1 MKSFKQY
8 IVMMNEI
15 FDKQV
20 DAKLVSNLT
29 KHSKNRLLKDRDL
42 MLMFKLG
49 SDPKKIAKIT
59 QQIKNREST
68 SERLRRKEK

>member
-29 KHSKNRLLKDRDL
+29 KHSKNQLLKHRD
-42 MLMFKLG
+42 LMFKLG

>member
-29 KHSKNRLLKDRDL
+29 KHSKNQLLKDRDL
-42 MLMFKLG
+42 MFTLG

>member
-20 DAKLVSNLT
+20 NVNLVSNLT
-29 KHSKNRLLKDRDL
+29 KHSKNQLLKDRD
-42 MLMFKLG
+42 LMFKLG

>member
-29 KHSKNRLLKDRDL
+29 KHSKNQLLKDRD
-42 MLMFKLG
+42 LMFKLG

-68 SERLRRKEK
+68 SERLRRREK

>member
-20 DAKLVSNLT
+20 DAKLVSNLA

-42 MLMFKLG
+42 MFKLG
-49 SDPKKIAKIT
+49 GDPKKIAKIT